1 MSKRTKSGTS
11 ATAELTCLLRAKS
24 YGDKRPYFKSDDY
37 VAVILSQTFHS
48 FFSMM
53 QKTFLLGD
61 DSLHIAT
68 PAGIYPYI
76 VARTLYIDDLFKKT
90 AGRFSKIFILG
101 AGFDSRA
108 IRFYHALQHSRVYE
122 IDHPAMQQSKIEK
135 LRECDITPPTNL
147 TFLPLD
153 FNLQSLAD
161 MLADIPL
168 QAGEKCLFLL
178 EGLLMYLE
186 PEQVKTLFS
195 AISDYCNE
203 GSQIICDFVYAHLL
217 TELSVLTDEEGLP
230 QHNPEY
236 GAKESVER
244 VRSIGEEWTFGIT
257 TRGID
262 TLLEQYG
269 FILLD
274 KADAHELETRFFTD
288 KQGKCLE
295 EINTSSCLVYAQRE
309 KS

>member
-1 MSKRTKSGTS
+1 MPKRAKSGVS

-37 VAVILSQTFHS
+37 VAVILSQTLHS

-108 IRFYHALQHSRVYE
+108 IRFYQALQHSRIYE
-122 IDHPAMQQSKIEK
+122 IDHPTMQQCKIEK

-153 FNLQSLAD
+153 FNQQSLAD
-161 MLADIPL
+161 ILANIPL

-178 EGLLMYLE
+178 EGLSMYLD
-186 PEQVKTLFS
+186 PEQVNALFC
-195 AISDYCNE
+195 AISNYSSD
-203 GSQIICDFVYAHLL
+203 GSQIICDFVYADVL
-217 TELSVLTDEEGLP
+217 TEPPVLTGAERGTG
-230 QHNPEY
+230 Y

-244 VRSIGEEWTFGIT
+244 VRSIGEEWTFGIAAS
-257 TRGID
+257 GID
-262 TLLEQYG
+262 TLLEQFG
-269 FILLD
+269 FTLLD
-274 KADAHELETRFFTD
+274 KAAAHELEKRFFTD
-288 KQGKCLE
+288 KQGKCLTQ
-295 EINTSSCLVYAQRE
+295 INTSSCLVYAQRE